1 MEISSNSLK
10 LLGMLN
16 SDEEKLAKFKTLD
29 NLDSIY
35 AYSKTLIPDYT
46 KEEFKEFIKIM
57 SELKDPATILKN
69 TSQSSEIDDSQL
81 DKVAG
86 GLDIGFGIK
95 VLNSFDE
102 GYRSMD
108 RTNQTILQVARLVR
122 STTDMMDRMFQSND
136 SENKKQN

>member
-57 SELKDPATILKN
+57 SELKDPATILQKA
-69 TSQSSEIDDSQL
+69 QSSEIDDSKL

-108 RTNQTILQVARLVR
+108 RTNQTILQVAKIVR
-122 STTDMMDRMFQSND
+122 STTDMMDRMFQSDN
-136 SENKKQN
+136 SRSGK

>member
-29 NLDSIY
+29 NTPDSMY
-35 AYSKTLIPDYT
+35 AYFKTLIPDYT
-46 KEEFKEFIKIM
+46 KEEFREFVKIM
-57 SELKDPATILKN
+57 SELKDPATILQKA
-69 TSQSSEIDDSQL
+69 SQSSEIDDSKL
-81 DKVAG
+81 EKVAG

-108 RTNQTILQVARLVR
+108 RTNQTILQVAKIVR
-122 STTDMMDRMFQSND
+122 STTDMMDRMFQSDD
-136 SENKKQN
+136 SRSRK